1 MVILAELQ
9 QANHH
14 KGSAMFNTIRA
25 KLGFGF
31 ALVIALGLL
40 TGALGLIN
48 AKEIMDGAQANEH
61 THEVLREVGLI
72 RENMT
77 NIETGQRGFLVTG
90 YPTYLEPY
98 TEGKKEIDTHF
109 AAAIK
114 LTSDNRAQTERL
126 KQLREMYSNW
136 LNLSIEKTIELRQS
150 LNNQEIDQTEFMNRF
165 ISLSGKPI
173 MDKMRELIGQIE
185 QEELNLLKTRTQA
198 AQATY
203 QTALW
208 SVAAALIASFVVG
221 VFATIS
227 LVKLLQN
234 KLGTAGKHINALA
247 NGELN
252 SPIQHQNKDE
262 VDQLLAALATAQ
274 GNLKKLIDGIR
285 QSALELSSSATQV
298 QESSTTMANA
308 GVEQA
313 DATSSMAAAVEELT
327 VSISQISE
335 NSNDATAT
343 ANAARESADNGMV
356 TLGEVVAGIQR
367 IAQAVETSAQAVQTL
382 EKQSA
387 DISEIVSTI
396 TEIADRTNLLA
407 LNAAIEAARAGE
419 QGRGFAVVADE
430 VRKLAEQTK
439 GSTDR
444 ISSMVFEIQNI
455 TQGAV
460 KSMDTSVQLVQEGIN
475 QADVV
480 NTTIQKIKSDS
491 DRVSEAIAA
500 IAVSMKEQSNVSIE
514 ISRNVERVAQMTEEN
529 TAAAQQNT
537 QVAAHLSGVSQSMM
551 NAVKVFKTE

>member
-1 MVILAELQ
+1 
-9 QANHH
+9 
-14 KGSAMFNTIRA
+14 MFNTIRA

-48 AKEIMDGAQANEH
+48 AKKIMDGAQANEH
-61 THEVLREVGLI
+61 THEVLREVGLV

-109 AAAIK
+109 DAAIK
-114 LTSDNRAQTERL
+114 LTSDNPAQTERFNR
-126 KQLREMYSNW
+126 LREMYSNW
-136 LNLSIEKTIELRQS
+136 LNLSIEKTIALRQS

-173 MDKMRELIGQIE
+173 MEKMRELIGQIE
-185 QEELNLLKTRTQA
+185 QEELNSLKIRTEA

-208 SVAAALIASFVVG
+208 SVAAALITSFVVG

-252 SPIQHQNKDE
+252 SPIRHQNKDE

-356 TLGEVVAGIQR
+356 TLSEVVAGIQR

>member
-1 MVILAELQ
+1 
-9 QANHH
+9 
-14 KGSAMFNTIRA
+14 MFNTIRA

-61 THEVLREVGLI
+61 THEVLREVGLV

-109 AAAIK
+109 DAAIK
-114 LTSDNRAQTERL
+114 LTSDNPAQTERFNR
-126 KQLREMYSNW
+126 LREMYSNW
-136 LNLSIEKTIELRQS
+136 LNLSIEKTIALRQS

-185 QEELNLLKTRTQA
+185 QEELNSLKIRTEA

-208 SVAAALIASFVVG
+208 SVAAALITSFVVG

-252 SPIQHQNKDE
+252 SPIRHQNKDE

-367 IAQAVETSAQAVQTL
+367 IAKAVETSAQAVQTL

>member
-1 MVILAELQ
+1 
-9 QANHH
+9 
-14 KGSAMFNTIRA
+14 MFNTIRA

-40 TGALGLIN
+40 TGALGLLN
-48 AKEIMDGAQANEH
+48 AKKIMDGAQANEH

-109 AAAIK
+109 DAAIK
-114 LTSDNRAQTERL
+114 LTSDNPAQTERFNN
-126 KQLREMYSNW
+126 LREMYSNW
-136 LNLSIEKTIELRQS
+136 LRFSIEKTIELRQS
-150 LNNQEIDQTEFMNRF
+150 LNNQEIDQNEFMNRF

-185 QEELNLLKTRTQA
+185 QEEVNLLKVRTQA
-198 AQATY
+198 AETTY

-221 VFATIS
+221 VFATIT

-252 SPIQHQNKDE
+252 SPIHHQNKDE

-298 QESSTTMANA
+298 QESSSTMANA

-430 VRKLAEQTK
+430 VRKLAE
-439 GSTDR
+439 
-444 ISSMVFEIQNI
+444 
-455 TQGAV
+455 
-460 KSMDTSVQLVQEGIN
+460 
-475 QADVV
+475 
-480 NTTIQKIKSDS
+480 
-491 DRVSEAIAA
+491 
-500 IAVSMKEQSNVSIE
+500 
-514 ISRNVERVAQMTEEN
+514 
-529 TAAAQQNT
+529 
-537 QVAAHLSGVSQSMM
+537 
-551 NAVKVFKTE
+551 

>member
-1 MVILAELQ
+1 
-9 QANHH
+9 
-14 KGSAMFNTIRA
+14 MFNTIRA

-48 AKEIMDGAQANEH
+48 AKEIMEGAQANEH
-61 THEVLREVGLI
+61 THEVLREVGLV

-98 TEGKKEIDTHF
+98 NEGKKEIDTHF
-109 AAAIK
+109 DAAIK
-114 LTSDNRAQTERL
+114 LTSDNPAQTERFNR
-126 KQLREMYSNW
+126 LREMYSNW
-136 LNLSIEKTIELRQS
+136 LNLSIEKTIALRQS

-185 QEELNLLKTRTQA
+185 QEELNLLKVRTKA
-198 AQATY
+198 AEATY

-208 SVAAALIASFVVG
+208 SVAAALITSFVVG

-252 SPIQHQNKDE
+252 SPIRHQNKDE

-274 GNLKKLIDGIR
+274 GNLRKLIDGIR

-367 IAQAVETSAQAVQTL
+367 IAKAVETSAQAVQTL

>member
-1 MVILAELQ
+1 ML
-9 QANHH
+9 
-14 KGSAMFNTIRA
+14 NTIRA

-31 ALVIALGLL
+31 ALVIGLSLL
-40 TGALGLIN
+40 TGALGLLN
-48 AKEIMDGAQANEH
+48 AKKIMDGAQANEH
-61 THEVLREVGLI
+61 THEVLREVGLV

-98 TEGKKEIDTHF
+98 NEGKKEIDTHF
-109 AAAIK
+109 DAAIK
-114 LTSDNRAQTERL
+114 LTSDNPAQTERFNR
-126 KQLREMYSNW
+126 LREMYSNW
-136 LNLSIEKTIELRQS
+136 LNLSIEKTIALRQS

-185 QEELNLLKTRTQA
+185 QEELNLLKVRTKTA
-198 AQATY
+198 EATY

-208 SVAAALIASFVVG
+208 SVAAALITSFVVG

-227 LVKLLQN
+227 LVKLLQD
-234 KLGTAGKHINALA
+234 KLGTAGKHIDALA

-252 SPIQHQNKDE
+252 SPIRHQNKDE

-274 GNLKKLIDGIR
+274 GNLRKLIDGIR

-356 TLGEVVAGIQR
+356 TLGEVVQGIQR
-367 IAQAVETSAQAVQTL
+367 IAQAVQTSAQAVQTL

>member
-1 MVILAELQ
+1 VILAELQ

-126 KQLREMYSNW
+126 KQLRDMYSNW

-165 ISLSGKPI
+165 IALSGKPI

-460 KSMDTSVQLVQEGIN
+460 KSMDTSVQLVQEGID

-500 IAVSMKEQSNVSIE
+500 IAISMKEQSNVSIE

-551 NAVKVFKTE
+551 SAVKVFKTE

>member
-1 MVILAELQ
+1 
-9 QANHH
+9 
-14 KGSAMFNTIRA
+14 MFNTIRA

-61 THEVLREVGLI
+61 THEVLREVGLV

-98 TEGKKEIDTHF
+98 NEGKKEIDTHF
-109 AAAIK
+109 DAAIK
-114 LTSDNRAQTERL
+114 LTSDNPAQTERFNR
-126 KQLREMYSNW
+126 LREMYSNW
-136 LNLSIEKTIELRQS
+136 LNLSIEKTIALRQS

-185 QEELNLLKTRTQA
+185 QEELNLLKVRTKA
-198 AQATY
+198 AEATY

-208 SVAAALIASFVVG
+208 SVAASLITSFVVG

-227 LVKLLQN
+227 LVKLLQD
-234 KLGTAGKHINALA
+234 KLGTAGKHIDALA

-252 SPIQHQNKDE
+252 SPIRHQNKDE

-274 GNLKKLIDGIR
+274 GNLRKLIDGIR
-285 QSALELSSSATQV
+285 QSAFELSSSATQV

-367 IAQAVETSAQAVQTL
+367 IAKAVETSAQAVQTL

>member
-1 MVILAELQ
+1 VILAELQ